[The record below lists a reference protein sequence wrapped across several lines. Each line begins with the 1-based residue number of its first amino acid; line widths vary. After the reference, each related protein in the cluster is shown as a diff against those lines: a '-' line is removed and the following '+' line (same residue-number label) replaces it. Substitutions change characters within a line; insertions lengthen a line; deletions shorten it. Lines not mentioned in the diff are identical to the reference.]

1 MWALAGGAGR
11 PGRRRGLSAARHA
24 GKCGWATEWAAR
36 EAWAAHVGKTGP
48 GELLG
53 LRGELEQAREGGAGP
68 RSRKEGEERAG
79 QFWTWAGLLPWF
91 GFPFLFL
98 FSYFKHYSNLIEFKF
113 KFEFNTSTQTNKR
126 DAPV

>member
-1 MWALAGGAGR
+1 MDRLSGCGGDRDGAG
-11 PGRRRGLSAARHA
+11 
-24 GKCGWATEWAAR
+24 

-53 LRGELEQAREGGAGP
+53 LRCELEQAREVGAGP

-98 FSYFKHYSNLIEFKF
+98 FSYFKHYSNLIEFKY
-113 KFEFNTSTQTNKR
+113 KFEFNPSTQPIKEMLQHECTTILTL
-126 DAPV
+126 